1 MEICLFMWVYL
12 FLGEN
17 QTVLHLADKILIV
30 LESFFPQI
38 SALVCSNL
46 EYDVK
51 ERFLFLYIFIE
62 FFSGTAII
70 YLWKDSPQCM
80 LTLFRA

>member
-1 MEICLFMWVYL
+1 MWVYL

-17 QTVLHLADKILIV
+17 QTVLNLADKILIV
-30 LESFFPQI
+30 IESFFPQI

-51 ERFLFLYIFIE
+51 ERFLFFYIFH
-62 FFSGTAII
+62 
-70 YLWKDSPQCM
+70 
-80 LTLFRA
+80 

>member
-1 MEICLFMWVYL
+1 MWVYL

-17 QTVLHLADKILIV
+17 QTVLNLADKILIV
-30 LESFFPQI
+30 VESFFPQI

-51 ERFLFLYIFIE
+51 ERFLFFYIFTE
-62 FFSGTAII
+62 LFSGTAII
-70 YLWKDSPQCM
+70 YLWKEFPPVYSY
-80 LTLFRA
+80 LV

>member
-1 MEICLFMWVYL
+1 MWVYL

-17 QTVLHLADKILIV
+17 QTVLNLADKILIV
-30 LESFFPQI
+30 IESFFPQI

-51 ERFLFLYIFIE
+51 ERFLFFYIFTE
-62 FFSGTAII
+62 LFSGMAIM
-70 YLWKDSPQCM
+70 YLWKEFPPVYSY
-80 LTLFRA
+80 LV